1 MDLKDVGKLV
11 GAAAPMLGT
20 LLLGPVGGTIGA
32 MLASAFGCDN
42 SPDSLHAAIAADP
55 EAALKLATV
64 ESDNTVKLQ
73 GMMIAHADNEMVANT
88 AAIQADVADRDSARK
103 REMAV
108 RDRTTAVLAW
118 IVVGASVV
126 LGGLVVFGFVSK
138 DPVQAA
144 LVGAV
149 IGYVFSEAKQVL
161 AYYFGSNVG
170 TARTTELL
178 ASSTPG
184 K

>member
-1 MDLKDVGKLV
+1 MDLRDIGKLV

-20 LLLGPVGGTIGA
+20 LFLGPAGGAVGA
-32 MLASAFGCDN
+32 MVASAFGCE
-42 SPDSLHAAIAADP
+42 STPDSMQAAIAADP
-55 EAALKLATV
+55 GAALKLATI
-64 ESDNTVKLQ
+64 ESDNKVKLQ
-73 GMMIAHADNEMVANT
+73 SMLLAHGDNEIAAKT

-103 REMAV
+103 REMVV
-108 RDRTTAVLAW
+108 RDKTTAVLAW
-118 IVVGASVV
+118 IVVGASVA
-126 LGGLVVFGFVSK
+126 LGGAVVMGYVSK
-138 DPVQAA
+138 DPIQAA

>member
-1 MDLKDVGKLV
+1 MDWKDVGKVV
-11 GAAAPMLGT
+11 GTAAPILGT
-20 LLLGPVGGTIGA
+20 LLGGPAGALLGGLVSSALGT
-32 MLASAFGCDN
+32 DN
-42 SPDSLHAAIAADP
+42 TPDAVQAAIATDP
-55 EAALKLATV
+55 QAALKLATT
-64 ESDNTVKLQ
+64 ESDNKVKLQ
-73 GMMIAHADNEMVANT
+73 AMLLAHADNELAAST

-161 AYYFGSNVG
+161 AYYFGSNVS

-178 ASSTPG
+178 ASSTPA